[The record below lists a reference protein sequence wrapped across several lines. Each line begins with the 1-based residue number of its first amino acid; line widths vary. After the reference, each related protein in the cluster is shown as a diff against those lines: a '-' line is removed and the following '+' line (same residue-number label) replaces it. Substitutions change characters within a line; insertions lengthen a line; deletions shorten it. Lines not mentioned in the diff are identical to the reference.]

1 MPPIPLDYETLRIVW
16 WALMGVLLIGFAVM
30 DGFDL
35 GTGALLPYVAR
46 TDIERRV
53 AINSIGPVWEGN
65 QVWLITAGGAL
76 FAAWPQ
82 VYAAAFS
89 GFYIAM
95 FLVLVTLILR
105 PVGFDFRHK
114 IEHLA
119 WTRVWDGALF
129 LAGVVPPIV
138 FGVAFGNLLQGVPL
152 GISDELRLS
161 WQGGFIDLL
170 NPFGLLCGVL
180 SLAMLVM
187 HGAMYLQLKT
197 AEGVAVRARR
207 AAMVAAP
214 VTIGL
219 FAVGGIWVAG
229 GIDGFVLAEGAVR
242 AGPSNPLAKTVTR
255 EAGAWLTN
263 FGANPWM
270 WAAPALG
277 FLGAAGAFLATLANR
292 PGAGFV
298 ASGLAVAGVIGTAGL
313 ALFPFIVPSSLVP
326 DASLTVWDAS
336 SSRGTLFI
344 MLIVTAVFLPL
355 VAAYTTWVYRMLR
368 GTITPDYVTDRSN
381 DLY

>member
-1 MPPIPLDYETLRIVW
+1 MPPIPLDYETLRITW

-95 FLVLVTLILR
+95 FLVLVALILR

-114 IEHLA
+114 IEHPI
-119 WTRVWDGALF
+119 WTQVWDGALF
-129 LAGVVPPIV
+129 VAGVVPSFV
-138 FGVAFGNLLQGVPL
+138 FGVAFGNLLLGVPL
-152 GISDELRLS
+152 AIGDDLRLS
-161 WQGGFIDLL
+161 WEGGFFDLFH
-170 NPFGLLCGVL
+170 PFAILCGVL
-180 SLAMLVM
+180 SLAMLVL

-207 AAMVAAP
+207 AAMAAAP
-214 VTIGL
+214 VTIAL
-219 FAVGGIWVAG
+219 FAVGGLWVAG
-229 GIDGFVLAEGAVR
+229 GVEGFVLAEGAER
-242 AGPSNPLAKTVTR
+242 AGPSNPLAKTVAR
-255 EAGAWLTN
+255 EAGAWLAN
-263 FGANPWM
+263 FGASPWM
-270 WAAPALG
+270 WLAPVLG
-277 FLGAAGAFLATLANR
+277 FAGAAGAFLATLAHR

-298 ASGLAVAGVIGTAGL
+298 ASALSVAGVIGTAGL
-313 ALFPFIVPSSLVP
+313 ALFPFIVPSSIQP

-344 MLIVTAVFLPL
+344 MLVVTVVFLPI
-355 VAAYTTWVYRMLR
+355 VAGYTTWVYRMLR
-368 GTITPDYVTDRSN
+368 GTISPDYVTDRS
-381 DLY
+381 DSLY